1 MLKETIFQNLNSAV
15 KEKRVLEVSVLRQL
29 LAVFLNKEKEKRF
42 KLSKEQPDISV
53 SDLEKESVL
62 NDEEAVKSIS
72 SEAKKRKE
80 SITEFEK
87 GGRKDLV
94 EKEKKEL
101 EILEKYLPKQL
112 EEDEIKQLVKQAIEK
127 TGTKSIKEIGK
138 VMAELMPQIKGKADG
153 GLVNKIVRELL
164 PA

>member
-42 KLSKEQPDISV
+42 KLSKEKPDISV